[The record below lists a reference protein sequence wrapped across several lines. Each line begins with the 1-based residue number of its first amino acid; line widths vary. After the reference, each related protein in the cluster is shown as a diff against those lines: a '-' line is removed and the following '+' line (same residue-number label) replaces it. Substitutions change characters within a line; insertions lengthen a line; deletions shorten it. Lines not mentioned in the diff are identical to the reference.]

1 MKKQQIILL
10 GSGVILLCLI
20 YFFGRTV
27 PPRKVNPTASVGM
40 ADSSSI
46 NIDQILA
53 ASRQQLSTSQQ
64 AYVTQLES
72 AVVRGDVKEQ
82 QIKVYRQL
90 AAFWKDSAHM
100 LLPYAWYS
108 AEAAKLEN
116 SQKNLTFAAQFFLE
130 GVRRQDNPQLKSWMA
145 LQAKE
150 LFERTLQ
157 LDPKNDSLK
166 VGLGSCYLFGNIS
179 SNPMEGIQLIR
190 EVAERDPENMYAQF
204 MLGMGAMVS
213 GQMDRAIER
222 LSKVAAHEPENLE
235 AILMLADAYEQK
247 GDNPNAIKWYEA
259 GKKQFNDPRIVKDID
274 DRINALKKK

>member
-1 MKKQQIILL
+1 
-10 GSGVILLCLI
+10 
-20 YFFGRTV
+20 
-27 PPRKVNPTASVGM
+27 
-40 ADSSSI
+40 
-46 NIDQILA
+46 
-53 ASRQQLSTSQQ
+53 
-64 AYVTQLES
+64 
-72 AVVRGDVKEQ
+72 
-82 QIKVYRQL
+82 
-90 AAFWKDSAHM
+90 
-100 LLPYAWYS
+100 
-108 AEAAKLEN
+108 
-116 SQKNLTFAAQFFLE
+116 
-130 GVRRQDNPQLKSWMA
+130 MA